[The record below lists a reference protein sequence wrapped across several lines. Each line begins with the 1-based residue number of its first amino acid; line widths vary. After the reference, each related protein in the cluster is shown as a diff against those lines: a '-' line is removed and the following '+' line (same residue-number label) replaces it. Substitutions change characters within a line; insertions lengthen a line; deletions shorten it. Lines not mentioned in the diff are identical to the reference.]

1 MKILVTGCAGFIG
14 SNLVDRLLDQQ
25 TEVLGIDNF
34 NDYYDPQI
42 KRRNLQ
48 RALQNPNFKIWE
60 DDILDAKKVEAIFE
74 KHKVDIVVHLAARAG
89 VRPSIADPDLYAR
102 VNVEGTVNLLV
113 AAKNNKVGHFILASS
128 SSVYGES
135 VNLPFSEDDLCE
147 NIVSPYGASKRSAE
161 FFAESFYK
169 TFGLKVTIIRFFSV
183 YGKRGRLD
191 MAPSIFANSIIT
203 GKRLS
208 IFGDGTNGRDWT
220 NVDDIV
226 DGIVK
231 SFKIKQDF
239 TVINLGNNHPVTV
252 VQLIKTLEETIGK
265 KAIIHFEPKA
275 LGDVSRTWAN
285 IKRAKEILGW
295 EPNVGVKAGLRSYVD
310 WLKDDAKIF

>member
-1 MKILVTGCAGFIG
+1 MKILVTGCAGFVG
-14 SNLVDRLLDQQ
+14 SNLVDKLLDLKF
-25 TEVLGIDNF
+25 EVFGIDNF
-34 NDYYDPQI
+34 NDYYDPKI
-42 KRRNLQ
+42 KRKNLEK
-48 RALQNPNFKIWE
+48 AFKNPNFKIWE
-60 DDILDAKKVEAIFE
+60 DDILDAKKLEAILG
-74 KHKVDIVVHLAARAG
+74 KHQVDVVVHLAARAG

-102 VNVEGTVNLLV
+102 VNVEGTVNLLA
-113 AAKNNKVGHFILASS
+113 AAKNNKVGHFILGSS

-147 NIVSPYGASKRSAE
+147 SIVSPYGASKRSAE
-161 FFAESFYK
+161 FFAESFCK
-169 TFGLKVTIIRFFSV
+169 AFGLKVTIIRFFSV

-226 DGIVK
+226 DGILK
-231 SFKIKQDF
+231 SFKIKGDF
-239 TVINLGNNHPVTV
+239 AVINLGNNNPVTV
-252 VQLIKTLEETIGK
+252 VQLIKTLEQTIGK
-265 KAIIHFEPKA
+265 KAVIHFEPRA

-295 EPNVGVKAGLRSYVD
+295 KPKIGVKAGLRSYVD